1 MTLLTTPLGIAGL
14 LSIFFML
21 FILANLSRRLGTVT
35 KMKPYYRGFY
45 VAMGILVLPLI
56 VRMVLSPA
64 GIQPDY
70 LHSPAF
76 YLFAYHLPF
85 ALAIVISC
93 IVAWRYWGWLFRES
107 QASGG
112 QK

>member
-21 FILANLSRRLGTVT
+21 YMLANLSRRLGAVT

-56 VRMVLSPA
+56 VRMVLSPS
-64 GIQPDY
+64 GIQPGY
-70 LHSPAF
+70 LHNPVF
-76 YLFAYHLPF
+76 YFFTYHLPF
-85 ALAIVISC
+85 ALVIVMSSV
-93 IVAWRYWGWLFRES
+93 VAWRYWGWLFRES
-107 QASGG
+107 QSSGD
-112 QK
+112 K